1 MKELEL
7 VSFDAEKVE
16 EDKVLISYETN
27 REYRNQGYASLGLNL
42 LKEHLF
48 GEEMLIL
55 ELIHLSGDFSR
66 KVAQNAG
73 FVDYGPNNLEYYFVV
88 NPNSEDIIKAKMA
101 ELNPESSEYK
111 KLNRKLQ
118 KIEALKL
125 REAAS
130 KEKLARKLEQL
141 KNDIELIDNEEH
153 KRELEIE
160 IQHLKK
166 VLGKS
171 AKIAR

>member
-1 MKELEL
+1 M
-7 VSFDAEKVE
+7 
-16 EDKVLISYETN
+16 
-27 REYRNQGYASLGLNL
+27 
-42 LKEHLF
+42 
-48 GEEMLIL
+48 
-55 ELIHLSGDFSR
+55 
-66 KVAQNAG
+66 
-73 FVDYGPNNLEYYFVV
+73 
-88 NPNSEDIIKAKMA
+88 
-101 ELNPESSEYK
+101 
-111 KLNRKLQ
+111 Q